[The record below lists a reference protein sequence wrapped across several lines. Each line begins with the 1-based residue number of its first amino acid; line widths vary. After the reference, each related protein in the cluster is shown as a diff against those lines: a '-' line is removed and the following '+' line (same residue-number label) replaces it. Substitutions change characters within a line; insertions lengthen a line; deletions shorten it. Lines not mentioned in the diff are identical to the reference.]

1 MSAYPP
7 PPPAGGQVPPPYNPY
22 TARAQARAARQAA
35 KAQRRAAVAQARFQ
49 RRSLR
54 RGSILG
60 PLLIL
65 SLGIVF
71 LLAQMGHLSWAW
83 SLDWFARWWPAVLI
97 VAGLVLLV
105 EWAIDQRRQ
114 TAGARTLGG
123 GVITLLIFLA
133 FAGIISRAIQHSMDF
148 KDHVFGPD
156 FSNLDHLFGNQHDA
170 YDDLSSAIP
179 AGAALTIRNPR
190 GDVAVTGTSTD
201 GQVHVSVHKHAYA
214 WKDNDADRKDRDLQP
229 VFTSEGKNLVLSVA
243 RVEGGQDDLTVQM
256 PISSALTVEADRGD
270 VNISSLHASVSL
282 AANHGDIELN
292 GINGAVYAHVND
304 GDASFNAHALTGDL
318 SIEGHV
324 GDVDVSDVTGAVAL
338 HGEFFGTTH
347 LQRVNGSV
355 RFATSRTQFE
365 AARLD
370 GEFEVETGPDLQAS
384 DMLGPVVL
392 TTHDR
397 NITLDRVQGSV
408 QITNRN
414 GSVAVTNAPPLSQIT
429 IANHKGSV
437 DVGLPGNSGFVLN
450 AVTHNGDMEN
460 DFGLT
465 PQDQGE
471 THTLRGTVGSGGP
484 TVTIQTSDGDVTVS
498 KSSVAP
504 LPPTPPAPP
513 TPPKLTDAPPAAP
526 KAPGRITRKPTP
538 PTGPSGVTTTF

>member
-7 PPPAGGQVPPPYNPY
+7 PPPPYNPY
-22 TARAQARAARQAA
+22 TARAQARAQRQAA
-35 KAQRRAAVAQARFQ
+35 RAQRRALILQARMQ
-49 RRSLR
+49 RRSQR
-54 RGSILG
+54 RGSVLG

-71 LLAQMGHLSWAW
+71 LLAQLGHLSWAW

-97 VAGLVLLV
+97 AAGLVLLL

-114 TAGARTLGG
+114 AAGARSLGG
-123 GVITLLIFLA
+123 GVIFLLIMLA
-133 FAGIISRAIQHSMDF
+133 LAGLTIRAVQHGIALHDRA
-148 KDHVFGPD
+148 FGPD
-156 FSNLDHLFGNQHDA
+156 FSGLDHLLGEQRDA
-170 YDDLSSAIP
+170 YDDLSFAVPS
-179 AGAALTIRNPR
+179 GTALTIHNPR
-190 GDVAVTGTSTD
+190 GDVSVSGSSVD
-201 GQVHVSVHKHAYA
+201 GQVHINVHKQVYA
-214 WKDNDADRKDRDLQP
+214 WHANDADRKERALEP
-229 VFTSEGKNLVLSVA
+229 VFSGIGQSRMLSVSP
-243 RVEGGQDDLTVQM
+243 VEGGQADLTITV
-256 PISSALTVEADRGD
+256 PPGSPLTINSGRGD
-270 VNISSLHASVSL
+270 LSVNQLNAAVALS
-282 AANHGDIELN
+282 ANHGDLDIN
-292 GINGAVYAHVND
+292 GIHGDVQANIND
-304 GDASFNAHALTGDL
+304 GDASLNLHSITGNVT
-318 SIEGHV
+318 IEGHS
-324 GDVDVSDVTGAVAL
+324 GDIDVADITGALKL

-384 DMLGPVVL
+384 NMLGPVAL

-414 GSVAVTNAPPLSQIT
+414 GTVAVTNAPPLAQIT
-429 IANHKGSV
+429 ITNKKGSV
-437 DVGLPGNSGFVLN
+437 EVGLPGNAAFVLN
-450 AVTHNGDMEN
+450 AVTRNGDMEN

-498 KSSVAP
+498 KSSVAS
-504 LPPTPPAPP
+504 LPATPPAPP
-513 TPPKLTDAPPAAP
+513 TPPATPKLTTTPPPAP
-526 KAPGRITRKPTP
+526 KTPGRITRTPTAPKGP
-538 PTGPSGVTTTF
+538 PGVTTTF